1 MKNNKPYFPFV
12 VDYKPRFFL
21 NWILFKL
28 FKRVRYNESMAQKLK
43 AMNRE
48 GTVVYAVKYRGR
60 LDYLLYHYRYLT
72 SRLPYPKIAF
82 NLNMALVLP
91 LGHLFKV
98 FKFYLSGLLKEGR
111 FPSPFKTGF
120 FEKAISEGTSALVC
134 LVDPVGFTRHFI
146 YSEKD
151 PLTFLLE
158 TQKKMDRPIFV
169 VPQLIL
175 YKMTP
180 EKSRQSFF
188 DIFFGFKDRIGFPRK
203 IILFFRHNRRAF
215 IDFGEPINMQQYLGD
230 KPADT
235 PIEVITAEVRKTLLE
250 SIDQQKRVILGPVL
264 KSRQQFRE
272 TVLGDRQVIEAIEKN
287 ASQKKTGLKQSKKKA
302 AAYFNE
308 IAADFNIAYI
318 QFSFIVLSWLWKKM
332 FQGIDLNPEELANVR
347 KWSRKGPVIYVPSHK
362 SHIDYLVL
370 NFVLYVNHLH
380 IPRTAAGKNLAFW
393 PLGNYFRKTGAF
405 FIRRT
410 FKGARLYSTVFS
422 RYIKALLRENT
433 PLEFFIEGGR
443 SRSGK
448 LILPKIGFLSILI
461 DAYREKYCE
470 DLIFVPVSI
479 VYDRILEEQ
488 AYLKELGGG
497 KKEAENLQQFVGV
510 RRFLKKKYG
519 KIYLRFGQPISIKEY
534 HEEKP
539 NLEDKKHKRLAFHI
553 IRAINKATLVTPM
566 SIMAS
571 AILAKHRRG
580 FQTQEIMETAETFLK
595 FIKNRGVPI
604 ADSLQNL
611 EKAMTETIAILLK
624 SHVLETIKDVDD
636 TQKFYFAKEDKKPEL
651 EFYKNSIIHYFI
663 PQTFVALSLLTGH
676 QEITPRETVV
686 MDYAFL
692 KKVFRYEFIFG
703 EENETP
709 ESEVDAVF
717 SDFFETS
724 LMVKSDVKAG
734 YSLTRPGF
742 DQLTIW
748 ANLAKT
754 FLESYWIATRAI
766 IKRQKEGKKRSDMLK
781 SMTYLGQ
788 RYHRMGLV
796 DHLESVSQIS
806 FKNAIRMIEED
817 FPLPADQPEEARLNT
832 CENLAQFSKRLHQ
845 FSQYNK

>member
-1 MKNNKPYFPFV
+1 MKNQKPYFPFV
-12 VDYKPRFFL
+12 VDYKPRFLL
-21 NWILFKL
+21 NWILYKL
-28 FKRVRYNESMAQKLK
+28 FKRVRYNESMALKLK
-43 AMNRE
+43 AMHRE

-91 LGHLFKV
+91 LAQLFKV
-98 FKFYLSGLLKEGR
+98 FKFYVSGLFKEGR

-151 PLTFLLE
+151 PLAFLLE

-180 EKSRQSFF
+180 EKSRQNLF

-215 IDFGEPINMQQYLGD
+215 IDFGEPINLKEYLAK
-230 KPADT
+230 KPTDVLT
-235 PIEVITAEVRKTLLE
+235 EEMTTDVRKSLLE
-250 SIDQQKRVILGPVL
+250 SIDQQKRVILGPVM
-264 KSRQQFRE
+264 KSREQFRE
-272 TVLGDRQVIEAIEKN
+272 TVLSDHNVIEAINKN
-287 ASQKKTGLKQSKKKA
+287 ASNKKTSLQQSKKKA
-302 AAYFNE
+302 VAYFDE

-318 QFSFIVLSWLWKKM
+318 QFSFIVLRWVWKKM
-332 FQGIDLNPEELANVR
+332 FQGIDLNPEELANLR
-347 KWSRKGPVIYVPSHK
+347 EWTRKGPVIYVPSHK

-370 NFVLYVNHLH
+370 NYILYDNHLH
-380 IPRTAAGKNLAFW
+380 IPRVAAGKNLAFW

-410 FKGARLYSTVFS
+410 FKGAKLYSTVFS
-422 RYIKALLRENT
+422 RYIKALLHENT

-461 DAYREKYCE
+461 DAYREHYCE

-497 KKEAENLQQFVGV
+497 KKEAENLQQVVGV

-519 KIYLRFGQPISIKEY
+519 KIYIRFGQPTSFKQY
-534 HEEKP
+534 LSEKP
-539 NLEDKKHKRLAFHI
+539 RLEDKRHKHLAFHI
-553 IRAINKATLVTPM
+553 IRSINKATLVTPM
-566 SIMAS
+566 AVTAS

-580 FQTQEIMETAETFLK
+580 FQIHEIMETAESLLT
-595 FIKNRGVPI
+595 FIKTRGTPV
-604 ADSLQNL
+604 ADSFQQCENAIEETLSVLQ
-611 EKAMTETIAILLK
+611 K

-636 TQKFYFAKEDKKPEL
+636 TEKFYFAKEGKMPEL
-651 EFYKNSIIHYFI
+651 EYYKNSIIHCFI
-663 PQTFVALSLLTGH
+663 PQAFVSLSLLTGNE
-676 QEITPRETVV
+676 EITPRENVIV
-686 MDYAFL
+686 DYAFL
-692 KKVFRYEFIFG
+692 KNVFRYEFIF
-703 EENETP
+703 EEETQTP
-709 ESEVDAVF
+709 DEEVNNILDYFFQASLLVKSEVR
-717 SDFFETS
+717 
-724 LMVKSDVKAG
+724 AG
-734 YSLTRPGF
+734 YSLTRPGLE
-742 DQLTIW
+742 QTMVW

-754 FLESYWIATRAI
+754 FLESYWIATRGI
-766 IKRQKEGKKRSDMLK
+766 IKHEKDGKKRSDMLK

-788 RYHRMGLV
+788 RYHRLGLV
-796 DHLESVSQIS
+796 DHLESISQIS
-806 FKNAIRMIEED
+806 FKNAIRMIGED
-817 FPLPADQPEEARLNT
+817 FPLSEERSETERDHTL
-832 CENLAQFSKRLHQ
+832 ENLALFSKRLHQ